1 MTRKI
6 IVFDHVSA
14 DGYFASSDAK
24 LDWTV
29 PEKALDKAA
38 AASLGGADAMLFG
51 RKTYEM
57 FASFWPHAT
66 DKSPHGPQQSPEIAA
81 MARWI
86 NEATKIVFSTTLR
99 EATWRGSRIEHTLDR
114 PTIEAITRAPGKD
127 ILVFGSGSVASR
139 LTELGLVDEYHLVIA
154 PILLGSGKPL
164 VSGITQRTPLRLVEA
179 TPFPSGNVKLRYA
192 R

>member
-14 DGYFASSDAK
+14 DGYFTASDAQ
-24 LDWTV
+24 LDWVV
-29 PEKALDKAA
+29 PEEALDKAA
-38 AASLGGADAMLFG
+38 AGSLRGADAMLFG

-66 DKSPHGPQQSPEIAA
+66 DKAPHGPQHSPEIAA

-86 NEATKIVFSTTLR
+86 NEATKIVVSTTLR
-99 EATWRGSRIEHTLDR
+99 EVTWRGSRIERTLDR
-114 PTIEAITRAPGKD
+114 AAIEAITRAPGKD
-127 ILVFGSGSVASR
+127 IMVFGSGSVASR
-139 LTELGLVDEYHLVIA
+139 LTELGLVDEYQLVIA
-154 PILLGSGKPL
+154 PVLLGTGRPL
-164 VSGITQRTPLRLVEA
+164 VSGITKRTPLRLVEA

>member
-14 DGYFASSDAK
+14 DGYFTTGDGQ
-24 LDWTV
+24 LDWV
-29 PEKALDKAA
+29 VSEEALDKAA
-38 AASLGGADAMLFG
+38 AAGMGGADAMLFG

-66 DKSPHGPQQSPEIAA
+66 DASPHGPQHSPEIAA

-99 EATWRGSRIEHTLDR
+99 DVTWRGSRIARALDGA
-114 PTIEAITRAPGKD
+114 TIEAIKREPGKD
-127 ILVFGSGSVASR
+127 IMVFGSSSVVSLLA
-139 LTELGLVDEYHLVIA
+139 ELSLVDEYHFIVA
-154 PILLGSGKPL
+154 PVVLGSGRPL
-164 VSGITQRTPLRLVEA
+164 VSGVTNRTRLRLVDA
-179 TPFPSGNVKLRYA
+179 TPFPSGNVRLRYA